1 MNIVILTHYLP
12 YPLTSGGAQAQYNM
26 IDQLRSRH
34 NITLVFNEGSGNT
47 IQAMKQLQALWPEVK
62 IVAYRYYRQLSCWR
76 FVRDKIIRGLLVKFA
91 PKSRMLKID
100 RILKPYGQWFSDDQ
114 IRFTHKIIKDAKAD
128 LVQVEFFQC
137 IGWSHYLPSDIKK
150 VFVHHEVNFIRNE
163 RFLKDFN
170 LSAKEKEAMARMKQY
185 EIDSL
190 NKYDHI
196 ITLTDTDCKILQN
209 HNVTTPISVSSA
221 AVSSKPLP
229 YCEWKGKII
238 FIGSYAHIPNREGMD
253 WFVNQVAPALTDDT
267 QVDII
272 GALWPPEYNDR
283 FGHVQLHSLGFVD
296 DLTKV
301 AYGNIMIVPLLTG
314 SGMRMK
320 ILEAMAMSMPVI
332 TTTVGV
338 EGIPLVDGE
347 SCLIADT
354 PEAFAQ
360 AIKKLSEDAVLRSK
374 LGKAANQVFMDAYSP
389 QQLAKVREKIYY
401 QIVGK

>member
-1 MNIVILTHYLP
+1 MNIVIITHYLP
-12 YPLTSGGAQAQYNM
+12 YPLTSGGAQAQFNM

-47 IQAMKQLQALWPEVK
+47 IQAMKQLQAIWPEVN

-100 RILKPYGQWFSDDQ
+100 RMLKPYGQWFSSDQ
-114 IRFTHKIIKDAKAD
+114 VSFVNRIIREAKAD
-128 LVQVEFFQC
+128 LIQVEFFPC
-137 IGWSHYLPSDIKK
+137 LGWYKYLPADIKK
-150 VFVHHEVNFIRNE
+150 VFVHHEINFIRNE

-170 LSAKEKEAMARMKQY
+170 LSVKEQQAMARMKQY
-185 EIDSL
+185 EIESL

-196 ITLTDTDCKILQN
+196 ITLTDTDCKLLQD

-238 FIGSYAHIPNREGMD
+238 FIGSYAHIPNREGME
-253 WFVNQVAPALTDDT
+253 WFAHQVAPAMTTDI
-267 QVDII
+267 QVNII
-272 GALWPPEYNDR
+272 GGSWPSEYNNR
-283 FGHVQLHSLGFVD
+283 FGHVQLHPLGFVD
-296 DLTKV
+296 DLSEA

-338 EGIPLVDGE
+338 EGIPLVNGK

-360 AIKKLSEDAVLRSK
+360 AIEKLSCDADLRRK
-374 LGKAANQVFMDAYSP
+374 LGRAANQVFMDAYSP